1 MICSTD
7 TMETIGERLRRIREE
22 RGLSQ
27 EALAARAGVT
37 QGTVSQQ
44 EAMPTRVS
52 KYLPELA
59 KALGVSID
67 ELRYGKLTAAENLAP
82 YDTRAKAVP
91 VISLIRASELS
102 EINCPYEPGDG
113 DRFETPDHKI
123 GPRGWAHVV
132 SGTSMDDGTE
142 RGFPEGCLI
151 FCDPDRAPK
160 PNDFV
165 IAKDVNGQR
174 ATFKQLVYEDGRWF
188 LRPLN
193 RQFPVIEIDGP
204 ELRVIAVVT
213 ETRPQSRRLV

>member
-1 MICSTD
+1 
-7 TMETIGERLRRIREE
+7 METIGHRLLRLREE

-27 EALAARAGVT
+27 EALAIRAGVT

-44 EAMPTRVS
+44 EASPTRVS

-59 KALGVSID
+59 KGLGVSFE
-67 ELRYGKLTAAENLAP
+67 ELRYGRGTATENVAA
-82 YDTRAKAVP
+82 YTVSNKAVP
-91 VISLIRASELS
+91 VISLIRASELAD
-102 EINCPYEPGDG
+102 INCHYEPGEG

-123 GPRGWAHVV
+123 GPRSWAHIV

-151 FCDPDRAPK
+151 FCDPDRAPR
-160 PNDFV
+160 PNDYV

-174 ATFKQLVYEDGRWF
+174 ATFKQLVHEDGRWF

-193 RQFPVIEIDGP
+193 RQFPVIEIEGP